1 MWNTL
6 RDGPE
11 TWEIQKFMR
20 QFIGLKTKGWDQE
33 GKGGYSTWGL
43 GPEIIIGL

>member
-1 MWNTL
+1 
-6 RDGPE
+6 
-11 TWEIQKFMR
+11 MR